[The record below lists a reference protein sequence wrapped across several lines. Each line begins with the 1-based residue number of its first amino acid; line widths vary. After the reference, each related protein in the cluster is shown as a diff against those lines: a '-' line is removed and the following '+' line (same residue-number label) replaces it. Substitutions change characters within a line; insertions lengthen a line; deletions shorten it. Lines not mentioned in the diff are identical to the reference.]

1 MKISANTAEN
11 GERYHHYSPT
21 GQPLKTVIHIM
32 RLSLVT
38 ALITAASLQLL
49 SASVIRGQSIS
60 STPIVLG
67 LSNESIFTAIERI
80 EKQTQFR
87 FVYSNA
93 DLKSLKEFTL
103 PTAKRS
109 VSELLALLLSSNQFN
124 VSQVGSKI
132 LITKPPVNNTASK
145 EQRISGIVVD
155 EGGEPLP
162 GVTIRLKGNNTIST
176 ATDINGHFGINI
188 PDGRQVLLISYI
200 GYASMEQI
208 IDSEKSYRISLKPV
222 SGSLNEVQVIG
233 YGTTTRKTSTGAISS
248 ITSEEIGNQTV
259 SNPIQAMAG
268 RISGMTVV
276 QNNGLPGSNTTV
288 RIRGNNTLEG
298 LGLSGSLPLYVVD
311 GVPFTNFNS
320 GQPITDNLNS
330 FGLSGANGGL
340 SVFGLISPQDI
351 ERIDILK
358 DADATAIYGARG
370 ANGVVMITTKQ
381 GKRGKSTL
389 NANVYHGSGKVGR
402 FVDMLST
409 PEYIA
414 LRKEAFKNDGI
425 TPTLTNAP
433 DLLQW
438 DQNATTDWQDLLLG
452 GSAKVTDAQLSYSGG
467 TERVKF
473 FTSLNYRKE
482 GTVFPGDMGS
492 ERLNGRLNLQ
502 TTSADNRFTTAFSVN
517 YANDNTDLITQ
528 DISSLLSLPPN
539 YPINNPDGTLYWGSS
554 FTNPFAYLLKTYSN
568 KSANFVANGDLK
580 YNLFKGFY
588 LKTNLGYTR
597 TTVIQNTTNPLSS
610 QNPAL
615 AGISNTAAFAN
626 NLSTNYIV
634 EPQASYS
641 ININK
646 HSLNAL
652 IGSSFQQNV
661 GDANRVNGSNYAFA
675 AQLNTINGAGT
686 VTSTN
691 NYSIYKYASVFGR
704 LTYDFDKKYIANF
717 TYRRDASSR
726 FGTNNRFANFGAA
739 GAAWVFSE
747 EKFLK
752 DHASFLSFGK
762 LRTSYGTT
770 GNDQL
775 PNYSY
780 LSLFSAGTAYQNTST
795 LSLNGLPNPDLK
807 WETTKKFELGLD
819 LGFFKDRLLLKADMY
834 WHRSSDLLTYAT
846 ISTLTGFNSINTNL
860 DAVVQNKGLEFEL
873 SSTNIIAGDF
883 KWSSAFNISFQR
895 NKLLSFENKATS
907 FYASSFEVGYPT
919 ILSRRFKYNGI
930 DANTGAILYEDLDG
944 IAGQSFTGDRYI
956 VPIGSPFFG
965 GLNNTFTYK
974 GISLDVF
981 FQFNHGM
988 GITNQIY
995 GSRIGSLN
1003 NQNTS
1008 VLSRWVNP
1016 GDTGTLFPGASANA
1030 GGVIYSTYNNF
1041 SGSDYFYGDNSWLKL
1056 RSANLSYNLPQ
1067 QWIKSIKLTNARI
1080 YLQGQNLLTFSK
1092 NKYLLDPES
1101 GNALPP
1107 LRTIV
1112 IGANLTF

>member
-1 MKISANTAEN
+1 MKISAQSAEN
-11 GERYHHYSPT
+11 VEHYDHFSPSE
-21 GQPLKTVIHIM
+21 QLLKTVFRIM

-38 ALITAASLQLL
+38 AILTFASVQFL
-49 SASVIRGQSIS
+49 SASATKGQSIS
-60 STPIVLG
+60 STEIVVG
-67 LSNESIFTAIERI
+67 LKEENIFTAIERI
-80 EKQTQFR
+80 EKQTAFR

-93 DLKSLKEFTL
+93 DLKTLKEFTI
-103 PTAKRS
+103 PTAKRTIS
-109 VSELLALLLSSNQFN
+109 DFLALLLTSNQFN
-124 VSQVGSKI
+124 ISQVGTKI
-132 LITKPPVNNTASK
+132 LITKSTVQPASRD
-145 EQRISGIVVD
+145 QRITGIVVD
-155 EGGEPLP
+155 ETGTPLP
-162 GVTIRLKGNNTIST
+162 GVTVRLKGDNRIST
-176 ATDINGHFGINI
+176 ATDFNGHFGITI
-188 PDGRQVLLISYI
+188 PDGPQTILISYV
-200 GYASMEQI
+200 GYASMEQAI
-208 IDSEKSYRISLKPV
+208 GTEQSYRISMKPV
-222 SGSLNEVQVIG
+222 AGGLNEVQVIG

-248 ITSEEIGNQTV
+248 ISSEDIANQTV

-268 RISGMTVV
+268 RIAGMTVV

-288 RIRGNNTLEG
+288 RIRGNNTLGG

-320 GQPITDNLNS
+320 GQPVTDNLNS
-330 FGLSGANGGL
+330 FGLTGANGGL

-381 GKRGKSTL
+381 GKRGKATL
-389 NANVYHGSGKVGR
+389 NANVYRGSGEVGR
-402 FVDMLST
+402 SVDMLNT
-409 PEYIA
+409 QQYLA

-425 TPTLTNAP
+425 TPNITNAP

-438 DQNATTDWQDLLLG
+438 DQNATTDWQELLLG

-473 FTSLNYRKE
+473 FTSMNYRKE

-492 ERLNGRLNLQ
+492 ERINGRINLQ
-502 TTSADNRFTTAFSVN
+502 TTSADNRFTTSFSVN

-539 YPINNPDGTLYWGSS
+539 YPLYNPDGSLYWGST
-554 FTNPFAYLLKTYSN
+554 FTNPYAYLLKTYSN
-568 KSANFVANGDLK
+568 KSSNFVANADLK
-580 YNLFKGFY
+580 YNLFKGFN

-610 QNPAL
+610 QNPSS
-615 AGISNTAAFAN
+615 AGLSNSAAFAN

-634 EPQASYS
+634 EPQASYAVTFD
-641 ININK
+641 K
-646 HSLNAL
+646 HALNAL
-652 IGSSFQQNV
+652 VGTSFQQNI
-661 GDANRVNGSNYAFA
+661 GDVNRVNGTNYAFA

-726 FGTNNRFANFGAA
+726 FGSNNKFANFGAI

-752 DHASFLSFGK
+752 ENASFLSFGK

-780 LSLFSAGTAYQNTST
+780 LSLFSAGTTYQNGST
-795 LSLNGLPNPDLK
+795 LSLNSLPNPDLK

-819 LGFFKDRLLLKADMY
+819 LGFFKDRILLTADMY
-834 WHRSSDLLTYAT
+834 WHRSSNLLTYAT
-846 ISTLTGFNSINTNL
+846 IATTTGFNSINTNL

-873 SSTNIIAGDF
+873 SSTNVIAGDF

-895 NKLLSFENKATS
+895 NKLISFKNKATS
-907 FYASSFEVGYPT
+907 FYASSFEVGYPAV
-919 ILSRRFKYNGI
+919 LSRLFSYAGV
-930 DANTGAILYEDLDG
+930 DANTGAALYNDFDG
-944 IAGQSFTGDRYI
+944 IEGQSFTGDRYI
-956 VPIGSPFFG
+956 VPIGTPFFG

-974 GISLDVF
+974 GFSLDVF
-981 FQFNHGM
+981 LQFNHGM
-988 GITNQIY
+988 GTTNQIY

-1016 GDTGTLFPGASANA
+1016 GDTGTRFPGASANA
-1030 GGVIYSTYNNF
+1030 GGSIYSSYNNF

-1056 RSANLSYNLPQ
+1056 RSANVSYNLPQ
-1067 QWIKSIKLTNARI
+1067 QWIKTVKLTNAKVYI
-1080 YLQGQNLLTFSK
+1080 QGQNLLTASK

>member
-1 MKISANTAEN
+1 MKISAKTAEN
-11 GERYHHYSPT
+11 WERYDQYSSSS
-21 GQPLKTVIHIM
+21 QPLKTALQIM

-38 ALITAASLQLL
+38 AIITFASVQLL
-49 SASVIRGQSIS
+49 SASMTKGQSIS
-60 STPIVLG
+60 STPIVVG

-80 EKQTQFR
+80 EKQTKFR

-93 DLKSLKEFTL
+93 DLKSLKEFSI
-103 PTAKRS
+103 PAEKRS
-109 VSELLALLLSSNQFN
+109 VSELLNLLLSSNQFT
-124 VSQVGSKI
+124 VAQVGTKI
-132 LITKPPVNNTASK
+132 LITKAGANSTAIRD
-145 EQRISGIVVD
+145 QRISGIVVD
-155 EGGEPLP
+155 ETGQPLP
-162 GVTIRLKGNNTIST
+162 GVTIRLKGSNSVST
-176 ATDINGHFGINI
+176 ATDLNGHFGINI

-200 GYASMEQI
+200 GYGAIEQI
-208 IDSEKSYRISLKPV
+208 IDTEKSYRITMKPV
-222 SGSLNEVQVIG
+222 SGSLNDVQVIG

-276 QNNGLPGSNTTV
+276 QNNGLPGSNSTV
-288 RIRGNNTLEG
+288 RIRGNNTLG
-298 LGLSGSLPLYVVD
+298 SLGLSGSIPLYVVD

-320 GQPITDNLNS
+320 SQPINDNLNNA
-330 FGLSGANGGL
+330 GLTGANGGL

-381 GKRGKSTL
+381 GRRGKSTL
-389 NANVYHGSGKVGR
+389 NANIYHGSGKVGR

-409 PEYIA
+409 PEYLT
-414 LRKEAFKNDGI
+414 LRREAFKNDGV
-425 TPTLTNAP
+425 TPTGTNAP

-438 DQNATTDWQDLLLG
+438 DQNANTDWQDLLIG
-452 GSAKVTDAQLSYSGG
+452 GTAKVTDAQLSYSGG
-467 TERVKF
+467 TERVRF

-539 YPINNPDGTLYWGSS
+539 YPLYNPNGTLYWGGT
-554 FTNPFAYLLKTYSN
+554 FTNPYAYLLKTYSS
-568 KSANFVANGDLK
+568 KSSNFVANGDLK

-597 TTVIQNTTNPLSS
+597 TTVVQNTANPLSS
-610 QNPAL
+610 QNPAS
-615 AGISNTAAFAN
+615 AGISNSAQFAN

-634 EPQASYS
+634 EPQATYS
-641 ININK
+641 LNINK

-652 IGSSFQQNV
+652 VGSSFQQNI

-686 VTSTN
+686 VASSN
-691 NYSIYKYASVFGR
+691 SYSIYKYASVFGR
-704 LTYDFDKKYIANF
+704 LTYDFDKKYIANV

-726 FGTNNRFANFGAA
+726 FGTNNKFANFGAA

-752 DHASFLSFGK
+752 DNASFLSFGK

-780 LSLFSAGTAYQNTST
+780 LSLFSAGTAYQNGST
-795 LSLNGLPNPDLK
+795 LSLNGLPNPDLR
-807 WETTKKFELGLD
+807 WETTKKFELGVD
-819 LGFFKDRLLLKADMY
+819 LGFFKDRLLIKADMY
-834 WHRSSDLLTYAT
+834 WHRSSNLLTYAT

-860 DAVVQNKGLEFEL
+860 DAVVQNKGLEFEI
-873 SSTNIIAGDF
+873 SSTNVIAGDF

-895 NKLLSFENKATS
+895 NKLLSFENKSTS
-907 FYASSFEVGYPT
+907 FYASSFEVGYPA
-919 ILSRRFKYNGI
+919 ILSRLFKYNGI
-930 DANTGAILYEDLDG
+930 DANTGAVQYQDLDG
-944 IAGQSFTGDRYI
+944 LPGQSFTGDRYI

-965 GLNNTFTYK
+965 GLNNTFSYK
-974 GISLDVF
+974 GFSLDVF
-981 FQFNHGM
+981 LQFNQGM
-988 GITNQIY
+988 GTTNQIY

-1008 VLSRWVNP
+1008 VLSRWINP
-1016 GDTGTLFPGASANA
+1016 GDTQTRFPGASANA
-1030 GGVIYSTYNNF
+1030 GGAIYSSYNNF
-1041 SGSDYFYGDNSWLKL
+1041 TGSDYFYGDNSWLKL

-1067 QWIKSIKLTNARI
+1067 QWIKSIKLSNARI